1 MNEIMRLLH
10 VDPLLLQ
17 ALREDMPGEDVST
30 NAVMPCACP
39 GTVDLIAK
47 QDGIVAGL
55 DVFARVFTRLDPA
68 TEVEF
73 FCKDGDAVKNGEKL
87 GVVNGDIRVL
97 LSGERVALNYL
108 QRMSGIA
115 TYTHEVAAL
124 LEGTG
129 ITLLDTRKTSPN
141 NRVFEKYAVR
151 VGGGCN
157 HRTGLSDGVLLKD
170 NHIGAAG
177 GVAKAVAMARA
188 YAPFVRKI
196 EIEVENLDQT
206 REAVEAGAD
215 IIMLDNMSDADM
227 RAAVQLIAGRAQTEC
242 SGNVTKENI
251 ARLKDIGV
259 DFVSSGALT
268 HSAPIL
274 DLSMKHLR
282 PLDKEEA

>member
-1 MNEIMRLLH
+1 MNEIMRLLN

-55 DVFARVFTRLDPA
+55 DVFARVFTLLDPA

-115 TYTHEVAAL
+115 TYTHEVASL

-215 IIMLDNMSDADM
+215 IIMLDNMGISQCFSSLRESPEGGCRT
-227 RAAVQLIAGRAQTEC
+227 RAFLPVTGRIPGMWRLWQW
-242 SGNVTKENI
+242 SGRRCR
-251 ARLKDIGV
+251 A
-259 DFVSSGALT
+259 
-268 HSAPIL
+268 
-274 DLSMKHLR
+274 
-282 PLDKEEA
+282 

>member
-1 MNEIMRLLH
+1 MNEIMRLLN

-55 DVFARVFTRLDPA
+55 DVFARVFTLLDPA

-115 TYTHEVAAL
+115 TYTHEVASL

-151 VGGGCN
+151 VGGGCS
-157 HRTGLSDGVLLKD
+157 RITTS
-170 NHIGAAG
+170 
-177 GVAKAVAMARA
+177 
-188 YAPFVRKI
+188 AP
-196 EIEVENLDQT
+196 
-206 REAVEAGAD
+206 
-215 IIMLDNMSDADM
+215 
-227 RAAVQLIAGRAQTEC
+227 RAAWPRRLPWPGPTHPLC
-242 SGNVTKENI
+242 
-251 ARLKDIGV
+251 ARSRSRSRTLTRPARQSRPV
-259 DFVSSGALT
+259 LTSSCWT
-268 HSAPIL
+268 I
-274 DLSMKHLR
+274 
-282 PLDKEEA
+282 